1 MVFTSISVSFME
13 VVTVRTNRRHGY
25 TIIEMVIVIVIL
37 GILTAVTYSGMKET
51 KVQLDNAI
59 EKREDHTEDIKVMN
73 TIEGM
78 LLGCDDVIVNP
89 EELTVIKGDSSTK
102 YGAEDIKSEVILVQD
117 GENIIVELGGERYC
131 LPIIRNK

>member
-1 MVFTSISVSFME
+1 M
-13 VVTVRTNRRHGY
+13 RTNRRHGY

>member
-1 MVFTSISVSFME
+1 M
-13 VVTVRTNRRHGY
+13 RTNRRHGY

-37 GILTAVTYSGMKET
+37 GILTAVTYSGMMET

-59 EKREDHTEDIKVMN
+59 EKRESHIEDIKVMN

-78 LLGCDDVIVNP
+78 ILGCDDVIVNP

-102 YGAEDIKSEVILVQD
+102 YGAEDIKSEVIFVQS

-131 LPIIRNK
+131 LPIIRNE

>member
-1 MVFTSISVSFME
+1 M
-13 VVTVRTNRRHGY
+13 RTNRRHGY
-25 TIIEMVIVIVIL
+25 TIVEMAVVIAIL
-37 GILTAVTYSGMKET
+37 GILTAVTYNSMKET
-51 KVQLDNAI
+51 TIQLDNAI
-59 EKREDHTEDIKVMN
+59 EKRESHTEDIRVMN

-102 YGAEDIKSEVILVQD
+102 YGAEDIKSEVIFVQR

-131 LPIIRNK
+131 LPIIRNE